1 MDSFRQKSYSKSPKN
16 YRILKNWKKVFS
28 LSAKDSKKHK
38 KHVPN
43 LRGKNTSKISKI
55 SKIA

>member
-1 MDSFRQKSYSKSPKN
+1 MDSFRQKAYSKSPNN
-16 YRILKNWKKVFS
+16 YKILKNLNKSFNS
-28 LSAKDSKKHK
+28 SAKDLKKHK

-55 SKIA
+55 A